1 MTCRADSKSLINRAV
16 LVLNQTYEPIHIC
29 DVRRA
34 VVLLIEDK
42 ASMVKT
48 VNHQALHS
56 VSRAFPVPT
65 IIRINKYVRL
75 RNWYAVLNKANIFRR
90 DNYTCQ
96 YCGAQDVPL
105 TVDHIIPKVLGGSET
120 WENLVTAC
128 IDCNN
133 KKGDRA
139 LAETGMILK
148 KRPIRPHKVHTLQ
161 QFAGA
166 PLAEWRPYLFL
177 D

>member
-1 MTCRADSKSLINRAV
+1 MACRSDSKSLINRAV

-105 TVDHIIPKVLGGSET
+105 TVDHIVPKVLGGSET
-120 WENLVTAC
+120 WENLVIIRKA
-128 IDCNN
+128 
-133 KKGDRA
+133 
-139 LAETGMILK
+139 TGHWR
-148 KRPIRPHKVHTLQ
+148 RPV
-161 QFAGA
+161 
-166 PLAEWRPYLFL
+166 
-177 D
+177 